1 MENNKDKKS
10 LLKEIESLI
19 SYGDREFEIAPS
31 LLEYLSVEE
40 LQNIILSLKKRVNR
54 LDSEDIEWLK
64 QFGKE

>member
-1 MENNKDKKS
+1 MENNKDKKN
-10 LLKEIESLI
+10 LLKEIESLV